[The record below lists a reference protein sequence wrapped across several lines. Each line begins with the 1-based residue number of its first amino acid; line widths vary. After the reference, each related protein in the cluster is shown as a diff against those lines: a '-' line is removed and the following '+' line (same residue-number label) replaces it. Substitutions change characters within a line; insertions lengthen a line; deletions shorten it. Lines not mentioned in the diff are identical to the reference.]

1 MPAAA
6 TMTAPSEEGAS
17 VSAAAAVASAAGP
30 DAGPDGGG
38 GPLTVVRAVTSPLYP
53 TVGQTGHLNRLLG
66 AMCDVYNAAL
76 ESRRGRWAWNRE
88 SVTRFDQFK
97 DLTGPESREV
107 IPGLAEFGIGPFRG
121 ALTRLDRAFA
131 AFFRRVK
138 EGQTP
143 GFPRFKAKARFDSFD
158 HPTYG
163 DGWKITTTGKGTYGR
178 LYVRGVGHVKI
189 RLHRHAEMLAR
200 GGTPAKLTVRRR
212 GHGPRARWEATVFY
226 TGIAPNRLAP
236 TGVSAGADVGVTV
249 AVAVADTAGGTD
261 LIDNPDWASVTGPRI
276 AALQAKAARQK
287 KGSNR
292 RRRTLD
298 EIARLKAKD
307 RRRRNN
313 WAHQTSRRLVDCYD
327 ELAVEKLNV
336 AGMTRAPKPKP
347 NPDPAGGEDSPGT
360 GPEFLPNGAAA
371 KAGLNRKILDVGWS
385 QLAAMIAYKAEEAGR
400 RHTTVKPPYTS
411 QTCHTCGHISPGNRD
426 GTVFAC
432 EAPDCGNEDHADL
445 NAARNIAALAGIDV
459 PTVNR
464 PGSDQH
470 RHPRCA

>member
-6 TMTAPSEEGAS
+6 TMTAPEEGAP
-17 VSAAAAVASAAGP
+17 VSAAAAVAAAEPAAGS
-30 DAGPDGGG
+30 DGGG
-38 GPLTVVRAVTSPLYP
+38 VPLTVVRAVTSPVYP
-53 TVGQTGHLNRLLG
+53 TVGQAGHLNRLLE

-88 SVTRFDQFK
+88 SVTRFDQIN
-97 DLTGPESREV
+97 DLTGAD
-107 IPGLAEFGIGPFRG
+107 IPSLAEFGRKVHEGP
-121 ALTRLDRAFA
+121 LTRVDLAFA

-138 EGQTP
+138 DGQTP

-163 DGWKITTTGKGTYGR
+163 NGWKITPTGKGTYGR
-178 LYVRGVGHVKI
+178 LYVRGVGHIKI

-226 TGIAPNRLAP
+226 TKVAPNRLAP
-236 TGVSAGADVGVTV
+236 TGVSAGADVGVAV

-261 LIDNPDWASVTGPRI
+261 LIDNPDWASVTGPRV

-307 RRRRNN
+307 RRRRKD
-313 WAHQTSRRLVDCYD
+313 WAHQTSRRLVDRYD

-336 AGMTRAPKPKP
+336 AGMTRAPNPKP
-347 NPDPAGGEDSPGT
+347 NPDHTPDHPDPAGGQ
-360 GPEFLPNGAAA
+360 PEFLPNGAAA

-400 RHTTVKPPYTS
+400 RLETVKPPYTS
-411 QTCHTCGHISPGNRD
+411 QTCHTCGHVSPDNRD

-459 PTVNR
+459 PTADR

-470 RHPRCA
+470 RQRRCA

>member
-1 MPAAA
+1 MPAA
-6 TMTAPSEEGAS
+6 TMTAPWEGAS
-17 VSAAAAVASAAGP
+17 ASAAVAAAP
-30 DAGPDGGG
+30 VAGTDGGG
-38 GPLTVVRAVTSPLYP
+38 GLVTVVRAVTSPLYP

-88 SVTRFDQFK
+88 SVSRFDQFN
-97 DLTGPESREV
+97 DLAGQETREV

-131 AFFRRVK
+131 GFFRRVK
-138 EGQTP
+138 KGQTP
-143 GFPRFKAKARFDSFD
+143 GFPRFKAKARFDSVEYPD
-158 HPTYG
+158 KT
-163 DGWKITTTGKGTYGR
+163 GWKITATGKGTYGR
-178 LYVRGVGHVKI
+178 LYLRGVGHVKI
-189 RLHRHAEMLAR
+189 RLHRHAEMVAR
-200 GGTPAKLTVRRR
+200 GGTPATLTVRRR

-226 TGIAPNRLAP
+226 TKVAPNRLAP

-261 LIDNPDWASVTGPRI
+261 LIDNPDWASTTGPRV

-307 RRRRNN
+307 RRRRKD
-313 WAHQTSRRLVDCYD
+313 WAHQTSRRLVDRYD
-327 ELAVEKLNV
+327 ELSVEKLNV
-336 AGMTRAPKPKP
+336 AGMTRAPNPKP
-347 NPDPAGGEDSPGT
+347 NPDPASGEDSPGT
-360 GPEFLPNGAAA
+360 SPEFLPNGAAS

-400 RHTTVKPPYTS
+400 RLETVKPPYTS
-411 QTCHTCGHISPGNRD
+411 QTCHTCGHVSPGNRD

-432 EAPDCGNEDHADL
+432 EAPDCGAVGHADL

-459 PTVNR
+459 PKVNR

-470 RHPRCA
+470 RQRRCA